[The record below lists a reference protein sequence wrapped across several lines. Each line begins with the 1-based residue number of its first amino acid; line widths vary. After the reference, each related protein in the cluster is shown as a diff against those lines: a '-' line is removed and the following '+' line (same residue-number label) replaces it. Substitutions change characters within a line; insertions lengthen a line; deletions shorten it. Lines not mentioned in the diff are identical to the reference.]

1 MLIDPY
7 AVANLGR
14 EKRPVGSRTTDKYK
28 ERVRERIE
36 DINTAYDD
44 KVSALNDSNNNNNN
58 MLIIISVLSLLIL
71 IMMMR
76 WKNDENFEK
85 NNRQNYFF

>member
-58 MLIIISVLSLLIL
+58 NMLIIISVLSLLIL

-76 WKNDENFEK
+76 
-85 NNRQNYFF
+85 

>member
-36 DINTAYDD
+36 DINTG
-44 KVSALNDSNNNNNN
+44 LWN
-58 MLIIISVLSLLIL
+58 MSI
-71 IMMMR
+71 
-76 WKNDENFEK
+76 
-85 NNRQNYFF
+85 